1 MIGPAGAAG
10 AALAT
15 TFSGRAVGAT
25 FLVRPV
31 RSELDCERGRVVD
44 EASLGRVDTPFRA
57 LLLGAPDARFLGDMS
72 AKCQQ
77 YNVYNGAPPLLDDV
91 CFQ

>member
-1 MIGPAGAAG
+1 MGPTGAAG
-10 AALAT
+10 GAPAT
-15 TFSGRAVGAT
+15 AFGGRDEGAT

-44 EASLGRVDTPFRA
+44 DASLGRVDTPFRA

-72 AKCQQ
+72 VNCQQ
-77 YNVYNGAPPLLDDV
+77 DNIYNSAPPLLDDV